1 MDTETEDGVS
11 TLSGVLDGNVEAGD
25 TAYFVGVGG
34 YGLIST
40 QLPVDK
46 IATDYADIIDWTP
59 QYSAPYYVKFGSW
72 FGEIGEYLVSMSSL
86 PELSANDVVGSS
98 REDAVAFALGD
109 SVTTTIDYG
118 GDLDWFQFEMLA
130 GETYAIEVQG
140 TGVGP
145 SSQISIRDRFGK
157 AVEGWDY
164 GDYYGSNEEL
174 GIDLEDSK
182 IFYYS
187 TPLYHLDPDTL
198 PRTYYVQIG
207 ANIAGDVT
215 FKVTHLFDDQKES
228 PLTTGV
234 LNVGDTASGTW
245 ENGVENGANIELI
258 HGTGGGDGDWFKT
271 QLIAGNTYKIDVFTD
286 PANRPSMYIFAEDG
300 TLLTPE
306 DEVETI
312 KDGHAQLTYTANRTG
327 DFFIDPIN
335 TKSWGGNNIYDLSLV
350 YIADDVA
357 SSIKTSATLAVGGET
372 NGNLERVNDRD
383 WFKVNLKRGHVYKF
397 DLSGASLKNPTLRI
411 RDSHGNQLLYNDQ
424 INGWWDPS
432 ITYTATEDGVYY
444 VDTAGIDSGQ
454 FTMKCT
460 NTYSPPEGSNFF
472 IGKAVELKTDQQ
484 TDSVNAAVAHTIG
497 NIVQGEIVLPNDRR
511 WYKVQLKKSRA
522 YEFHLFGDSMQS
534 PSLYLRDHQGA
545 PVFPC
550 PKLDKERSSGEKLVL
565 QYTAPEDAEYIL
577 DAGGFWSHVNGL
589 NTGVATGTFSLQT
602 FDLGLN
608 SYRAV
613 TWDTNFADA
622 VANEGLSVLG
632 VGNSV
637 SDSIVN
643 AANRDLYKVSLIEGA
658 SYKFRIDG
666 QLVNAEIDLGVQP
679 RLFLHSS
686 EGTLVV
692 TETNNSL
699 EYKATETGDFYI
711 AVGATTGQP
720 SGLDFRFNSAVPYS
734 YNLKAIQSRA
744 RKTEPTANWY
754 AALKDTGISS
764 LVNAGISDN
773 SLSRNE
779 VLEILESVKDGGV
792 VDADELNDLRVLVA
806 NHKEVV
812 LSNYVATVLDNI
824 ANGDPA
830 NQYYTGRDGLDG
842 RTSRAELG
850 NLYPGSSSDRLTKL
864 ISKWFLGTDSPATS
878 TQYARLDLPL
888 YFNGAGTED
897 PRQGSVGDCYLI
909 AAMSAIADTS
919 IGSIDGTVPS
929 VNPGDMIVD
938 NGDGTYGVRFYDND
952 GAERWVTV
960 DKFVPGH
967 REDNLLFAGTNSGE
981 SWAMLVEKA
990 YVQLNE
996 SDNISQDGTNRYGIG
1011 NAFGIAG
1018 GDSGQAL
1025 SHLTGQK
1032 ASYGFIDSEPG
1043 NEWTADKLRALL
1055 DQDLPLVFS
1064 TGAPCA
1070 LASSY
1075 NVKRR
1080 HAYTYESYDPQT
1092 QKFYLRNAWGF
1103 EHAYVTFEG
1112 LQVMGSNI
1120 AYLDGT
1126 KTKMERIDANSTFSA
1141 AFGAYGDDEESEA
1154 GLTAVESFGSV
1165 TLYTDT
1171 NNRLYAG
1178 SVAQGIKPVRINGQL
1193 ATLSLNERTAIA
1205 AESIGGI
1212 NQILWRDN
1220 YSQALIK
1227 MNFDS
1232 SWQFLPTDNVVMVS
1246 GTPEFNAA
1254 ELAFGEGGN
1263 VDNTAPVITV
1273 ISGTNTDYTNTAIAT
1288 DSSNSTLYDKSLH
1301 VNGLE
1306 IVQGAEISGQ
1316 AAVPD
1321 LFTEKVAQVVKLMI
1335 SRSGADIDDAAQE
1348 NMVRTLKGEAGTW
1361 HATKPTAQRVL
1372 RGAGADYSPNPLVDS
1387 NYSSY
1392 SGLQSFQDTHS
1403 TKDMIWYLN
1412 SDAASGNG
1420 DADITEV
1427 VEHLMHTIHSYGVR
1441 GGVSGSIEGL
1451 SWMPDMDPDWKTR
1464 ELFLALKQAVDNG
1477 VFSLGGYGDED
1488 YNTASTFELAA
1499 IEYLYLLNFNMWGYS
1514 TLWDG
1519 GSLAP
1524 EWNDNSRT
1532 PSGIETNNPLGYA
1545 LYNKY
1550 IKPVLARPSLSAL
1563 RNIFQDGDIGD
1574 PAQAGLSGY
1583 TPGNGIVTDTVERGS
1598 SWTDAGATA
1607 DTGETVTA
1615 SGTVDTNIAGTYTIT
1630 YNSTDEAGN
1639 VGTATRTVTVV
1650 EPEPAQFVTL
1660 TVNQPSGGF
1669 IDYTAIHE
1677 KGATA
1682 TITAIANSTN
1692 FFDGWSGDGSFAPL
1706 NADGSKAAL
1715 LMDGDKTITAI
1726 FSARRS
1732 PVITSGAT
1740 GMDLLENSGL
1750 GSTVY
1755 TITASSDSGGLS
1767 YAIAGADA
1775 SLLSVNS
1782 ASGVVSLTANP
1793 DYETKSSYSFNVT
1806 ATDGLTSAPT
1816 EVTFSISNVDEVV
1829 PTITSGAIGINLA
1842 ENSGPGQAVYTIT
1855 AAANDG
1861 GTLLSYAIAGI
1872 DSASLSVDSQG
1883 VVSLDAVPDYETKS
1897 SYSFNVT
1904 ATDAAGTSAATAV
1917 TFSIIDTTAPVI
1929 TVISGTDTVELGS
1942 SWTDAGATTTEGT
1955 ISATGAVDEDV
1966 AGNYT
1971 ITYTAS
1977 DAAGNVGTATRA
1989 VTVLPVAQTF
1999 VITVSSASSGNGNRY
2014 FVNDVEAPALQLDPG
2029 KTYVFDLSDISTGNH
2044 PLAFNPEDVGWTLD
2058 IRSVGKHLF
2067 VTVPANALGTGEYY
2081 CTAHAGMGNLIA
2093 FGDTTAP
2100 VITLV
2105 GNATP
2110 KVEAGFP
2117 YNDAGATADG
2127 GETVTASGT
2136 VNTSVVG
2143 TYTIT
2148 YTATDASGNVGTAT
2162 RTVIVEDTI
2171 SPVITVTTGNDTVER
2186 GSSWTNAGATTTE
2199 GSISFTGSVNTD
2211 AVGTYTITY
2220 SATDSSNN
2228 TTTAT
2233 RTVTVVSSGGEDSFG
2248 DVVVYPN
2255 NSTQLIGQVT
2265 IEGEVAESGD
2275 VVAIYVGNELRGKQE
2290 VITNGGVAWVN
2301 VLVNAA
2307 GGNETISFKV
2317 YDAST
2322 GVTHEKSKS
2331 SAVISTGGTVGSFAS
2346 PLMIEMKDFETQT
2359 LSLKEGWNLVS
2370 FYVEADDMSPATVFA
2385 PIQGK
2390 LLQVKNLTQS
2400 YDPSVPSF
2408 LNTLSS
2414 LSVKDGYW
2422 LKVSEDVSLSV
2433 EGAVPAGASITV
2445 KSGWNLVGYPRLSG
2459 EAVAEELTSLGN
2471 TVVQIKD
2478 LGSSYDPSVP
2488 SFLNTLSTMAPG
2500 SGYWLNVNA
2509 DGTWNVGTVVEISE
2523 LNFAAVKTRSDHSPE
2538 EKAGPS
2544 WGEATVY
2551 PNIGATVLAK
2561 VSIQGKPVAKGG
2573 VVAAFVGNELRGL
2586 QDVVLHEGI
2595 SYVTLN
2601 VNLNGEESVS
2611 YRVWN
2616 PDDNNE
2622 YLVSGS
2628 MLLELGSTYGKP
2640 ELLELDAVTVVD
2652 KPFQVFNVT
2661 SEPFGFSFNTMAGRN
2676 YTVEATGDLRTWKAV
2691 ELFQGSGGEIR
2702 FTAKPASTG
2711 KPQFFRV
2718 SVE

>member
-1 MDTETEDGVS
+1 
-11 TLSGVLDGNVEAGD
+11 
-25 TAYFVGVGG
+25 
-34 YGLIST
+34 
-40 QLPVDK
+40 
-46 IATDYADIIDWTP
+46 
-59 QYSAPYYVKFGSW
+59 
-72 FGEIGEYLVSMSSL
+72 
-86 PELSANDVVGSS
+86 
-98 REDAVAFALGD
+98 
-109 SVTTTIDYG
+109 
-118 GDLDWFQFEMLA
+118 
-130 GETYAIEVQG
+130 
-140 TGVGP
+140 
-145 SSQISIRDRFGK
+145 
-157 AVEGWDY
+157 
-164 GDYYGSNEEL
+164 
-174 GIDLEDSK
+174 
-182 IFYYS
+182 
-187 TPLYHLDPDTL
+187 
-198 PRTYYVQIG
+198 
-207 ANIAGDVT
+207 
-215 FKVTHLFDDQKES
+215 
-228 PLTTGV
+228 
-234 LNVGDTASGTW
+234 
-245 ENGVENGANIELI
+245 
-258 HGTGGGDGDWFKT
+258 
-271 QLIAGNTYKIDVFTD
+271 
-286 PANRPSMYIFAEDG
+286 
-300 TLLTPE
+300 
-306 DEVETI
+306 
-312 KDGHAQLTYTANRTG
+312 
-327 DFFIDPIN
+327 
-335 TKSWGGNNIYDLSLV
+335 
-350 YIADDVA
+350 
-357 SSIKTSATLAVGGET
+357 
-372 NGNLERVNDRD
+372 
-383 WFKVNLKRGHVYKF
+383 
-397 DLSGASLKNPTLRI
+397 
-411 RDSHGNQLLYNDQ
+411 
-424 INGWWDPS
+424 
-432 ITYTATEDGVYY
+432 
-444 VDTAGIDSGQ
+444 
-454 FTMKCT
+454 
-460 NTYSPPEGSNFF
+460 
-472 IGKAVELKTDQQ
+472 
-484 TDSVNAAVAHTIG
+484 
-497 NIVQGEIVLPNDRR
+497 
-511 WYKVQLKKSRA
+511 
-522 YEFHLFGDSMQS
+522 
-534 PSLYLRDHQGA
+534 
-545 PVFPC
+545 
-550 PKLDKERSSGEKLVL
+550 
-565 QYTAPEDAEYIL
+565 
-577 DAGGFWSHVNGL
+577 
-589 NTGVATGTFSLQT
+589 
-602 FDLGLN
+602 
-608 SYRAV
+608 
-613 TWDTNFADA
+613 
-622 VANEGLSVLG
+622 
-632 VGNSV
+632 
-637 SDSIVN
+637 
-643 AANRDLYKVSLIEGA
+643 
-658 SYKFRIDG
+658 
-666 QLVNAEIDLGVQP
+666 
-679 RLFLHSS
+679 
-686 EGTLVV
+686 
-692 TETNNSL
+692 
-699 EYKATETGDFYI
+699 
-711 AVGATTGQP
+711 
-720 SGLDFRFNSAVPYS
+720 
-734 YNLKAIQSRA
+734 
-744 RKTEPTANWY
+744 
-754 AALKDTGISS
+754 
-764 LVNAGISDN
+764 
-773 SLSRNE
+773 
-779 VLEILESVKDGGV
+779 
-792 VDADELNDLRVLVA
+792 
-806 NHKEVV
+806 
-812 LSNYVATVLDNI
+812 VLDNI

-1639 VGTATRTVTVV
+1639 VGTATRTVTVL

-1917 TFSIIDTTAPVI
+1917 TFSII
-1929 TVISGTDTVELGS
+1929 
-1942 SWTDAGATTTEGT
+1942 
-1955 ISATGAVDEDV
+1955 
-1966 AGNYT
+1966 
-1971 ITYTAS
+1971 
-1977 DAAGNVGTATRA
+1977 
-1989 VTVLPVAQTF
+1989 
-1999 VITVSSASSGNGNRY
+1999 
-2014 FVNDVEAPALQLDPG
+2014 
-2029 KTYVFDLSDISTGNH
+2029 
-2044 PLAFNPEDVGWTLD
+2044 
-2058 IRSVGKHLF
+2058 
-2067 VTVPANALGTGEYY
+2067 
-2081 CTAHAGMGNLIA
+2081 
-2093 FGDTTAP
+2093 DTTAP

-2459 EAVAEELTSLGN
+2459 EAVAAELTSLGN